1 MSTLLLATFM
11 YRADGISGI
20 LEPEHF
26 TSNLPTAPTLFRE
39 TVTFDTDATTRR
51 EFYESVHH
59 GCTVYFIFE
68 HNTNAAT
75 DIPVVFSAAA

>member
-11 YRADGISGI
+11 YRADGITGI

-51 EFYESVHH
+51 EFYESVRH
-59 GCTVYFIFE
+59 GCTVYSIFE

-75 DIPVVFSAAA
+75 GIPVVFSAAA